1 MMEPEFDP
9 DRLKPLVRVF
19 APDPRNTLFAK
30 VNLTSGAIS
39 PMGLADHHDAISA
52 YILHDGV
59 PEGISIQ
66 FETVKN
72 IYLYAW
78 FVYRFFTIA
87 EHHAYSCLELALRE
101 RLTNEIASGEL
112 GSKRPGLRRL
122 LSYAADHH
130 FIRNEGF
137 SRWRNRGQINSR
149 HRVEMQKIR
158 EASEFGIEN
167 VSWNESEIE
176 VTEEDLNWDYVRVLI
191 ETLPMLRN
199 EYAHGSQNLLNGASS
214 IIEVVGEII
223 NQLFE
228 APPTEIS
235 EPGGTLN

>member
-1 MMEPEFDP
+1 
-9 DRLKPLVRVF
+9 
-19 APDPRNTLFAK
+19 
-30 VNLTSGAIS
+30 
-39 PMGLADHHDAISA
+39 
-52 YILHDGV
+52 
-59 PEGISIQ
+59 
-66 FETVKN
+66 
-72 IYLYAW
+72 
-78 FVYRFFTIA
+78 
-87 EHHAYSCLELALRE
+87 
-101 RLTNEIASGEL
+101 LTNEIASGEL